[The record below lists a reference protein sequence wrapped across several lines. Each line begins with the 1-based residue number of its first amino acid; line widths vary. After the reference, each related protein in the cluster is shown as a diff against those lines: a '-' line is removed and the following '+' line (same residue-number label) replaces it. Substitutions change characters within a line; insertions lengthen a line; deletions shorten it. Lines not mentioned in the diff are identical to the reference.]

1 LANPVFAAPDEPA
14 HVIRAHA
21 LDHGQLTG
29 REPAGRIPRELRPV
43 ETSARVV
50 RAPEIYRP
58 FTGPPCF
65 ALQQGEAFCLNVVGP
80 TGDVDVVT
88 YEALQPPAYY
98 AMVGVVTRV
107 VRPGGGTV
115 YAMRFMG
122 ALISGAFIATAITAS
137 RRMPSRRLLATGLA
151 LAVTPMVLF
160 MSSVVNPNGP
170 EIAAS
175 LAFWACGLALVSIA
189 HERIDNRLVTAV
201 GLAGCV
207 LALSRQ
213 LGPLWLALIVLTV
226 LGVTSR
232 AALTNLARSRLV
244 RLWTALIAASVAAQ
258 VAWGLIVRPRDAT
271 LVDQAPSN
279 RSSLE
284 AAQEAFGSTLTWY
297 REMVGWF
304 GWRDTQAP
312 VLTWLPWLGAIAFIF
327 LVALAWSNRRY
338 AAMLIAL
345 LASVIAVPV
354 IIEATPYR
362 TGTFWQGRFTLPLAV
377 GIPILAAFAL
387 ASTQRAQGLVNSR
400 FALTIGVVVGVAQV
414 LAFAQNLRRYTV
426 GYDGEI
432 QYWKD
437 PHWPPPLSPLLLT
450 VAFAAVVT
458 AFTAWLLWPARMTR
472 RPLAESSTSQATREA
487 PGV

>member
-1 LANPVFAAPDEPA
+1 
-14 HVIRAHA
+14 
-21 LDHGQLTG
+21 
-29 REPAGRIPRELRPV
+29 
-43 ETSARVV
+43 
-50 RAPEIYRP
+50 
-58 FTGPPCF
+58 
-65 ALQQGEAFCLNVVGP
+65 
-80 TGDVDVVT
+80 
-88 YEALQPPAYY
+88 
-98 AMVGVVTRV
+98 
-107 VRPGGGTV
+107 
-115 YAMRFMG
+115 
-122 ALISGAFIATAITAS
+122 
-137 RRMPSRRLLATGLA
+137 MPSRRLLATGLA

-175 LAFWACGLALVSIA
+175 LAFWACSLALVSIA

-338 AAMLIAL
+338 AATLIAL

-472 RPLAESSTSQATREA
+472 RSLEESSTGQTTREA